1 LLLDQFFVYLGDIL
15 EYYLSVG
22 LRCLLVLGVN
32 LVLICAHVVQV
43 VSGNS
48 PQNQT
53 RTTHP
58 HTHQYQVQLSQ
69 NGQVIGG
76 T

>member
-32 LVLICAHVVQV
+32 LVLICAHVVQLLDLEHLLLHV
-43 VSGNS
+43 AA
-48 PQNQT
+48 
-53 RTTHP
+53 
-58 HTHQYQVQLSQ
+58 
-69 NGQVIGG
+69 
-76 T
+76 